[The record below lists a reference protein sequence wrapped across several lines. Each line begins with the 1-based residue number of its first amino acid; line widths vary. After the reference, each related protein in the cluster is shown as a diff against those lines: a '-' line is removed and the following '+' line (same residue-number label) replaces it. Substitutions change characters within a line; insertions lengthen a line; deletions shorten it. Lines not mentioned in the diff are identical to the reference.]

1 MMFLLSLCL
10 ATVYARNI
18 VPDVNMTEE
27 AAASCDPDYGWINGP
42 DGTNKCYMVLKVG
55 FTI

>member
-55 FTI
+55 YTI